1 MNTRL
6 FVLTLFAAFAAATVI
21 QTDAQVVAT
30 VSVQSNAD
38 VNAFHVITLLNR
50 ITAFGFQASA
60 NNNGNNGNSSVSAS
74 FATSYAG
81 IFPVVGLDWGHFE
94 SSSYFNIGEG
104 TAAASSSAIFA
115 SFHPLA
121 LVQYVDQNNNNQ
133 YDQGEEYALTF
144 LGGRFYKATSTR
156 NTVGDSKTSVWTNSY
171 NSDVFGFRWTV
182 SNRPTKNQGV
192 SIDAD
197 SMKIDIWIRPPTPTK
212 ANGKVALITTFSMAQ
227 ADASMSGSASGGNV
241 TLNGQGSFTYT
252 RNGKA
257 AGLTW
262 ADTAKVSYGNGNTD
276 TVKVTTNVIQP
287 SGEAKLIINGQ
298 TVADAKFGN
307 LGRFFVFNYD
317 AVNPTEIY
325 WDPTLGTGSA
335 STLIVSISVAL
346 FAVLLL

>member
-1 MNTRL
+1 MNTRFFAL
-6 FVLTLFAAFAAATVI
+6 ALFAALATAATVI
-21 QTDAQVVAT
+21 QTDAQVVST
-30 VSVQSNAD
+30 ISVESNAD
-38 VNAFHVITLLNR
+38 VNAFNVLSFLNR

-60 NNNGNNGNSSVSAS
+60 SSNGNQGNSSASAS

-81 IFPVVGLDWGHFE
+81 LFPVVGLDWGHFE
-94 SSSYFNIGEG
+94 SSSYFNIGDG

-121 LVQYVDQNNNNQ
+121 LVQYVDKNNNNQ

-144 LGGRFYKATSTR
+144 LGGNFYTATSTR
-156 NTVGDSKTSVWTNSY
+156 STVGKTAVWTNTY
-171 NSDVFGFRWTV
+171 NSNVFGFRWTV

-192 SIDAD
+192 SIDAN
-197 SMKIDIWIRPPTPTK
+197 SMKIDIWIRPPTPTQ
-212 ANGKVALITTFSMAQ
+212 ANGKVALITTFSIAQ
-227 ADASMSGSASGGNV
+227 TDASLSGSASGGNV
-241 TLNGQGSFTYT
+241 TLNGQGSFTYS

-287 SGEAKLIINGQ
+287 SGEAKLIINGK

-317 AVNPTEIY
+317 AVNPAEIY

-335 STLIVSISVAL
+335 STLIVSLSVAL
-346 FAVLLL
+346 FAMLLL